1 MTSAPFCAF
10 YWTADGAGWF
20 PPDRL
25 PSILRRKTAAYAA
38 SVYFFRFSTTRT
50 VNANGEILRAR
61 HSSATNRRA
70 NRQARSAETPFLCDE
85 LRERTGAFRG
95 NAILPR
101 RTAAQSDRHAPRKRP
116 SFARSEPP
124 RGEIGLTRRTPPP
137 RRTAP
142 KRSPAP
148 QTRFPRARR
157 RKSSASAPCRWDARI
172 PMRRPPACTEA
183 RPTWADPG
191 CPA

>member
-1 MTSAPFCAF
+1 MVPARPPTVHLAPK
-10 YWTADGAGWF
+10 DGSLCRFRIIF
-20 PPDRL
+20 PFFHN
-25 PSILRRKTAAYAA
+25 AY
-38 SVYFFRFSTTRT
+38 SQRERGNTPR
-50 VNANGEILRAR
+50 ER

-85 LRERTGAFRG
+85 LRERTGAFCG

-124 RGEIGLTRRTPPP
+124 RGEIGLTRRTSPP

-142 KRSPAP
+142 KRSPVP

-191 CPA
+191 RPA

>member
-1 MTSAPFCAF
+1 MPLPYNFSVFPQRVRSTRTGKYSARAILPRR
-10 YWTADGAGWF
+10 TAAQT
-20 PPDRL
+20 DRL
-25 PSILRRKTAAYAA
+25 ALRKR
-38 SVYFFRFSTTRT
+38 
-50 VNANGEILRAR
+50 L
-61 HSSATNRRA
+61 SSATNCA
-70 NRQARSAETPFLCDE
+70 NGQAHSAGTPFFRDE
-85 LRERTGAFRG
+85 PPRNQTGTLRG

-124 RGEIGLTRRTPPP
+124 RGEIGLTRRTSPP

-191 CPA
+191 RPA